1 MGRGLGG
8 KPPFPHGP
16 KSRSNKSSL
25 ILNFIEIA
33 FSPHRD

>member
-8 KPPFPHGP
+8 KRPSPHGP
-16 KSRSNKSSL
+16 KRRSNKSSQ